1 MEHLSIVA
9 QLLAAISIVALLW
22 LCIRAFSK
30 NFRWGLGVL
39 LLSPFSATAF
49 GLKYWNEEKK
59 PFLVYI
65 TSTIGFVF
73 LSLYLFSSW
82 GGWDV
87 VRTRALAEQGLQ
99 NRDLSIYNAEAFMKA
114 NRTFKEN
121 SGFEIN
127 NPAIVAR
134 VQQQLDLEA
143 ARQAELEEIRK
154 AQEEAKRE
162 SLDAGNIN
170 KKVSTKEKERYRLV
184 YRTVKVPDAHK
195 YVGATVKVTRRNAL
209 EKEYRL
215 VGTNKY
221 SLRLTQRNKGGSYS
235 FSLRKRDIEKLRVL
249 TKQPY

>member
-1 MEHLSIVA
+1 MDHLSIVT
-9 QLLAAISIVALLW
+9 QILAVISIVALLW

-30 NFRWGLGVL
+30 HVGWGLGVL
-39 LLSPFSATAF
+39 LFSPLSATAF

-65 TSTIGFVF
+65 TSTVGFVF
-73 LSLYLFSSW
+73 LSLYLFSGW

-87 VRTRALAEQGLQ
+87 VRTRALVEQGLQ
-99 NRDLSIYNAEAFMKA
+99 NRNLSNYNAEAFIKA
-114 NRTFKEN
+114 NATFLEN

-127 NPAIVAR
+127 DPAILAR

-143 ARQAELEEIRK
+143 ARQAELEAIRQ
-154 AQEEAKRE
+154 AQAERDNLSAET
-162 SLDAGNIN
+162 IN
-170 KKVSTKEKERYRLV
+170 KKVSSENKERYRLV
-184 YRTVKVPDAHK
+184 YRTVKIPDAHK

-215 VGTNKY
+215 AGTNKY
-221 SLRLTQRNKGGSYS
+221 SLRLTQRNKSGSYS
-235 FSLRKRDIEKLRVL
+235 FSLRNSDVEKLRVL